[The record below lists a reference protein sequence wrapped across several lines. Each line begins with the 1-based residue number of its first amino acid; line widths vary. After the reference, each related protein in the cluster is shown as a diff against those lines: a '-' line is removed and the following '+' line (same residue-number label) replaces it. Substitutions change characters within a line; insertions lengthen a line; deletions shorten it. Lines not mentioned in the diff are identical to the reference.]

1 MLRRTMTAD
10 TDTPTHTDTVARL
23 RRFATRE
30 APSLSPLYAQLAA
43 CAADDPVA
51 LEILAGRQPGQPP
64 ANILLSAIHAL
75 LLDGTDHPLRR
86 SFPDLSDGGRFGPE
100 TAGDFADFCR
110 VHRAPLAELVARR
123 RVSTN
128 EARRSA
134 VLYLAFQWLR
144 AQGLLG
150 GALGVAPIDVIE
162 VGTSAGLN
170 QLWDRFGYDF
180 GHRGRMGDPASPVRI
195 SPRLRGSRAIPP
207 DGPVPVGRRIGIDL
221 APLDVRD
228 ADDRR
233 WLRALVWP
241 EETSRR
247 HTLHAALEIARR
259 DPPEIMAADAMAALP
274 ALITPGRAPVCVMH
288 TIVLYQF
295 PKDRRRAFTRLL
307 INLSRRRPVLR
318 IAFEPFM
325 GSYAALH
332 VHAYDR
338 GRAYPPVELAR
349 ADAHIRRIT
358 WLGRS

>member
-1 MLRRTMTAD
+1 MLRRTMTTD
-10 TDTPTHTDTVARL
+10 TDTPSYTDTIARL

-30 APSLSPLYAQLAA
+30 APNLSPLYAQLAA

-51 LEILAGRQPGQPP
+51 LDILAGRQSGQPP

-75 LLDGTDHPLRR
+75 LLDGIHHPLSR
-86 SFPDLSDGGRFGPE
+86 SFPDLSEGGRFGPE
-100 TAGDFADFCR
+100 TASEFADFCR
-110 VHRAPLAELVARR
+110 VHRASLSELVARR

-144 AQGLLG
+144 AQGTL
-150 GALGVAPIDVIE
+150 GALPIDIIE

-180 GHRGRMGDPASPVRI
+180 GQRGRMGDPASPVRI
-195 SPRLRGSRAIPP
+195 APQLRGSRAIPP
-207 DGPVPVGRRIGIDL
+207 AGPIPVGRRIGIDL
-221 APLDVRD
+221 APLDACD
-228 ADDRR
+228 EDDRR

-247 HTLHAALEIARR
+247 QTLDAALDIARR

-274 ALITPGRAPVCVMH
+274 ELITPGRAPVCVMH

-307 INLSRRRPVLR
+307 TNLSRRRPVLR

-332 VHAYDR
+332 VHAYDG

-358 WLGRS
+358 WLALA